1 MGSPTSPT
9 CRPGRPLMAATAG
22 SYSGSAQSLV
32 LPRPQCCA
40 RLCKALPLDIDS
52 LCKLLPISCGLFK
65 DFLATVALYQK
76 AVVFLEEVQSWELA
90 EGPAKG
96 STLQGLVATC
106 VAAPGP
112 GNPHPFLSPAL
123 AT

>member
-1 MGSPTSPT
+1 M
-9 CRPGRPLMAATAG
+9 
-22 SYSGSAQSLV
+22 
-32 LPRPQCCA
+32 LPRLQCCA
-40 RLCKALPLDIDS
+40 RLLQALPPDIDS
-52 LCKLLPISCGLFK
+52 LYELQPIGRGLFK
-65 DFLATVALYQK
+65 DFLATVALYQE

-90 EGPAKG
+90 KEGAAKG
-96 STLQGLVATC
+96 STLQELVATC